1 MLRRMVLACFLAM
14 ACFWDDRHGRI
25 PNRLI
30 VLMTVVGMGWSAFL
44 QVSFRTALM
53 GMLLPFLAL
62 FPLFLMRVLGAG
74 DIKLLSAAGVYLG
87 HQSWRLVVISLFLGG
102 MAGLIL
108 LLRRGLFWKRIR
120 EGLIYLMTLFRGKEL
135 VPYHYGIDSRE
146 AITIPFSWC
155 VFGASGMIWMADW
168 WQ

>member
-74 DIKLLSAAGVYLG
+74 ILNCSV
-87 HQSWRLVVISLFLGG
+87 QLVSI
-102 MAGLIL
+102 
-108 LLRRGLFWKRIR
+108 
-120 EGLIYLMTLFRGKEL
+120 
-135 VPYHYGIDSRE
+135 
-146 AITIPFSWC
+146 
-155 VFGASGMIWMADW
+155 
-168 WQ
+168 